1 MTENPP
7 EGILAG
13 PVSEDNFFVWEAYIL
28 GPPDTPYEGG
38 LFKAILTFPS
48 DYPLNPPKMRFV
60 TPMWHPNSAFCS
72 SFCHNVFFSLLHTPT
87 HTLCLSFQFD

>member
-13 PVSEDNFFVWEAYIL
+13 PVSEENFFVWEAYIL

-60 TPMWHPNSAFCS
+60 TPMWHPNSTFYS
-72 SFCHNVFFSLLHTPT
+72 SFLPMCFNSLSLDLFFILIELVH
-87 HTLCLSFQFD
+87 